1 MTSPARTSISAFPR
15 GHEFP
20 PAAFSLSSEQV
31 RAYLASIGDEN
42 GYGDTAP
49 PLAAVALALNALQE
63 QIALPEGSLHTGQE
77 VEHAAV
83 VRAGEALT
91 LTGRIAQRSERQG
104 FVISVIEFEVSAVE
118 VIHRGEAEDAE
129 GLVGKVAIRAR
140 TTIMAPGGGV

>member
-20 PAAFSLSSEQV
+20 PVQFVLTAERS
-31 RAYLASIGDEN
+31 RAYLDAVGDAN
-42 GYGDTAP
+42 DYGETVP
-49 PLAAVALALNALQE
+49 PLAAVALGLNALQV

-77 VEHAAV
+77 VEHAVA

-104 FVISVIEFEVSAVE
+104 FVISVIEFEVSTAAGVAV
-118 VIHRGEAEDAE
+118 
-129 GLVGKVAIRAR
+129 RAR
-140 TTIMAPGGGV
+140 TTIMAPGGGA